1 MEEGKQMIYKRLEFN
16 VHGDDR
22 GSLIA
27 LEQFQSI
34 PSAIKRI
41 YYIYGTK
48 DNVRRGFHAHKKL
61 KQVLICI
68 SGHCNLLLDDGYE
81 KTDIFLNKRNIGV
94 YLDRPIWREMYNFS
108 SDAVLLCI
116 ASEIYDESDYIRDYS
131 EFLYC
136 IGKEN

>member
-1 MEEGKQMIYKRLEFN
+1 MIYKRLEFN

-34 PSAIKRI
+34 PFAIKRI

-61 KQVLICI
+61 KQVLI
-68 SGHCNLLLDDGYE
+68 SY
-81 KTDIFLNKRNIGV
+81 V
-94 YLDRPIWREMYNFS
+94 
-108 SDAVLLCI
+108 VI
-116 ASEIYDESDYIRDYS
+116 AIYY
-131 EFLYC
+131 
-136 IGKEN
+136 